1 MARPVD
7 DAEVLEGIL
16 VGGIISMPGHHIK
29 RRVRLSGHK
38 EAVLVFGHNAKSQIF
53 IPILIAGNWVKKVP
67 WVGQPVCTYGSQV
80 RQLKVSVKDLAN
92 VPTTFA
98 TDCHAVTN
106 AGGDDGYF
114 VGADL
119 ELAHLCGDVQGALL
133 GHYQEIAVCVVEG
146 AVLHAGVTDVDVDG
160 RTMPGP
166 GVARSSNGPQTL
178 KKTKMR

>member
-38 EAVLVFGHNAKSQIF
+38 ETVLVFGHNAKSQIF
-53 IPILIAGNWVKKVP
+53 ITILVAGNWVKKVP
-67 WVGQPVCTYGSQV
+67 WVGQPVCSYGSQV
-80 RQLKVSVKDLAN
+80 RQLEVSVKDLTN

-98 TDCHAVTN
+98 TDCHTVTN
-106 AGGDDGYF
+106 ARGDDGYF

-119 ELAHLCGDVQGALL
+119 ELAHLCGDVKGTLL
-133 GHYQEIAVCVVEG
+133 GHYQEIAVGVVEG
-146 AVLHAGVTDVDVDG
+146 AVLHAGVADVDVDG

-178 KKTKMR
+178 KKTNMR

>member
-7 DAEVLEGIL
+7 DAEVLEGVL
-16 VGGIISMPGHHIK
+16 VGGIISMPGNHIK

-38 EAVLVFGHNAKSQIF
+38 EAVLVFRHNTKSQIF
-53 IPILIAGNWVKKVP
+53 ITILVTSNWVKKVP
-67 WVGQPVCTYGSQV
+67 WVGQPVCTNGSQV
-80 RQLKVSVKDLAN
+80 WQLKVSVKDLAN
-92 VPTTFA
+92 VPPTFA
-98 TDCHAVTN
+98 SDCYAVTN
-106 AGGDDGYF
+106 ARGYDGYF

-133 GHYQEIAVCVVEG
+133 GHDQEIAVCVVEG
-146 AVLHAGVTDVDVDG
+146 TVPHASVADVDVDG

-166 GVARSSNGPQTL
+166 GVAGSSNCPQTL